1 MIVLT
6 QKEADELLQ
15 MLKACVNATIDF
27 PSRGKRCDFDVI
39 SKCNRSDKF
48 MITINN
54 SAKRT
59 DKISINALYKKGNIK
74 LMRLDIG
81 NPPPPHKNPDG
92 EKINCNHLHIY
103 KEGYEIDYAIPFD
116 IGNSEIDS
124 IFYGFLDRFNVVDK
138 PKVSFQKHI
147 EEL

>member
-15 MLKACVNATIDF
+15 MLKLCVNEIIDF
-27 PSRGKRCDFDVI
+27 PNRGKRCDFDVI
-39 SKCNRSDKF
+39 SKCNKTDKF

-54 SAKRT
+54 SAKREN
-59 DKISINALYKKGNIK
+59 KFSINALYKKGNVK
-74 LMRLDIG
+74 LMRLDAG
-81 NPPPPHKNPDG
+81 NPPLHTNPDG
-92 EKINCNHLHIY
+92 EKIKGAHLHIY
-103 KEGYEIDYAIPFD
+103 REGYEIKYAMPFD
-116 IGNSEIDS
+116 IENPEIDS
-124 IFYGFLDRFNVVDK
+124 IFYEFLDRFNVVDK